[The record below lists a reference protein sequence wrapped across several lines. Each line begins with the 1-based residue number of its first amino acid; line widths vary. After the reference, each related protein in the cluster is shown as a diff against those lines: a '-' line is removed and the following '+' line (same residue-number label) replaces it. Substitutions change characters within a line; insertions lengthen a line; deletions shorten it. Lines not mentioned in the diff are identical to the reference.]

1 MQPNA
6 SEEFHMGI
14 RVRSTLLDALEW
26 VDYAFQPAGEAPPD
40 DVAYGH
46 QRHSAT
52 VVDDEANVPPKSCES
67 DGIIGLGAR
76 PVAVYTA
83 DCLPVL
89 IADTQ
94 QRRVAAVHA
103 GLKGTLAGV
112 LERAVVRLCETGSS
126 PDGLYVAIGPAIAP
140 CCYELGEEML
150 SAVAPTLSGSQ
161 PPCWQREQPHNPLA
175 VRPQAKA
182 TRNGVWFDLPQLATL
197 RLIEAGV
204 PAANIEN
211 VSFCTYCMAETGSS
225 YRRNTH
231 FNSGYQSRFSWIR
244 RRGG

>member
-1 MQPNA
+1 
-6 SEEFHMGI
+6 MGI

-26 VDYAFQPAGEAPPD
+26 VEYAFQPAGEAPPD
-40 DVAYGH
+40 NVAYGH

-67 DGIIGLGAR
+67 DGIIGLGTR

-89 IADTQ
+89 IADTR

-112 LERAVVRLCETGSS
+112 LERAIARLCEAGSS
-126 PDGLYVAIGPAIAP
+126 PDSLCVAIGPAIAP

-150 SAVAPTLSGSQ
+150 GVIAPARSDPAS
-161 PPCWQREQPHNPLA
+161 PCWCREQPQNPLA

-182 TRNGVWFDLPQLATL
+182 TRNGVWFALPQLATE
-197 RLIEAGV
+197 RLIAAGV

-211 VSFCTYCMAETGSS
+211 VRFCTYCMAETGSS

-231 FNSGYQSRFSWIR
+231 FNCGYQSRFSWIR
-244 RRGG
+244 RRES

>member
-1 MQPNA
+1 
-6 SEEFHMGI
+6 MGI

-112 LERAVVRLCETGSS
+112 LERAVVRLCEADSS

-150 SAVAPTLSGSQ
+150 SAIIPTLPDPLS
-161 PPCWQREQPHNPLA
+161 PCWHREQPHNALA

-182 TRNGVWFDLPQLATL
+182 TRSGVWFDLPQLATQ
-197 RLIEAGV
+197 RLTAAGV
-204 PAANIEN
+204 PAAHIEN

>member
-1 MQPNA
+1 
-6 SEEFHMGI
+6 MGI

-26 VDYAFQPAGEAPPD
+26 VEYAFQPAGEAPPD

-46 QRHSAT
+46 QRHSAI

-89 IADTQ
+89 IADRQ

-112 LERAVVRLCETGSS
+112 LDRAVARLCEAGST
-126 PDGLYVAIGPAIAP
+126 PDALVVAIGPAIAP

-150 SAVAPTLSGSQ
+150 TPIAQRLSG
-161 PPCWQREQPHNPLA
+161 PLAHCWHREQPRNALA
-175 VRPQAKA
+175 VRPQAIG
-182 TRNGVWFDLPQLATL
+182 TQHGIWFNLPQLATAIL
-197 RLIEAGV
+197 TEAGV

-211 VSFCTYCMAETGSS
+211 VGFCTYCMAEAGSS

-244 RRGG
+244 RRGNNTLF

>member
-6 SEEFHMGI
+6 SEEIHMGI

-26 VDYAFQPAGEAPPD
+26 VEYAFQPAGEAPPD

-52 VVDDEANVPPKSCES
+52 VVDDAANVPPKSCES
-67 DGIIGLGAR
+67 DGIIGFGER

-103 GLKGTLAGV
+103 GLKGTLAGILDRTV
-112 LERAVVRLCETGSS
+112 ERLCEDGAS

-150 SAVAPTLSGSQ
+150 PSIAQSFSGSLSH
-161 PPCWQREQPHNPLA
+161 CWHREQPHNPFA

-182 TRNGVWFDLPQLATL
+182 TQNGIWFNLPQLATEIL
-197 RLIEAGV
+197 LKAGV
-204 PAANIEN
+204 PAAHIEN
-211 VSFCTYCMAETGSS
+211 VGFCTYCMAENGAS

>member
-6 SEEFHMGI
+6 SEEIHMGI

-112 LERAVVRLCETGSS
+112 LERAVIRLCEAGSS

-150 SAVAPTLSGSQ
+150 SAIAPTLSGSQ
-161 PPCWQREQPHNPLA
+161 PSCWHREQPHNPLA

-197 RLIEAGV
+197 RLTEAGV

-211 VSFCTYCMAETGSS
+211 VSFCTYCMAKTGSS